1 MKKGIIALAL
11 VLSLYACKKDSTSVI
26 DTPVSTIRINNLAAD
41 TIIGITPGA
50 PPTGGMPYGAGKY
63 TFFSLENNKII
74 PNSDSASTK
83 WDIGFRGTTIITNSG
98 NSGPATGGAFIYVG
112 LFDGLKTIHADSVFK
127 VDNAPSAYA
136 ITSGSNRGWYV
147 YDGINN
153 LVNPIPGRVLV
164 IRTASGKF
172 AKLEILNYYKGGV
185 TPAASASDAIK
196 INAQRY
202 YTFRFTF
209 QPNGTKVF

>member
-1 MKKGIIALAL
+1 
-11 VLSLYACKKDSTSVI
+11 
-26 DTPVSTIRINNLAAD
+26 
-41 TIIGITPGA
+41 
-50 PPTGGMPYGAGKY
+50 
-63 TFFSLENNKII
+63 NNKII

-112 LFDGLKTIHADSVFK
+112 LFDGLKTKHADSVFK

-153 LVNPIPGRVLV
+153 LINPIPGRVLV

-172 AKLEILNYYKGGV
+172 AKIEIINYYKGGV
-185 TPAASASDAIK
+185 TPPASASDAFK
-196 INAQRY
+196 SSEQRY